1 MTSTG
6 VPKPTAAPKQ
16 APPPPAPDELDKLT
30 QARLLA
36 LAAPVTLP
44 ADPAELTA
52 EHVPR
57 PQSLLE
63 QLLSASRMRASIA
76 DNKPVHTCACCG
88 MCTGLASL
96 QHQHL
101 PLEQLPNLA
110 LLRADEPAT
119 PELPRHG
126 LTHVEHEGVKYCIT
140 PDGLSSAQGEPVTV
154 RVCKQC
160 HDDLARKK
168 VPKFGYPRVDTGPW
182 PKDECGALPELT
194 YVESL
199 LLAPAIPMKHVIT
212 LRPTGWRGRVGGVR
226 KKQLTGQAVVVPG
239 SPIEHLSTLLPRDF
253 RELPEHLTVRLLRVH
268 LRRGA
273 ATPNP
278 RPCW

>member
-1 MTSTG
+1 MRHHHCVTSTG
-6 VPKPTAAPKQ
+6 VPKPPTAPKQ
-16 APPPPAPDELDKLT
+16 APPPPAPDQLDKLT

-52 EHVPR
+52 DHVPR
-57 PQSLLE
+57 PQTVLE

-76 DNKPVHTCACCG
+76 DNKPVHTCRACCG

-96 QHQHL
+96 EHQHL
-101 PLEQLPNLA
+101 PLEELPNLA

-126 LTHVEHEGVKYCIT
+126 LTHVVHEGVKYCIT
-140 PDGLSSAQGEPVTV
+140 PDGISSAQGEPVAV

-199 LLAPAIPMKHVIT
+199 LRPGAAAQAAQEVRRTRLALAQLIRQRCRSRTCDPTCDPTFA
-212 LRPTGWRGRVGGVR
+212 LRCCCCDAV
-226 KKQLTGQAVVVPG
+226 AVV
-239 SPIEHLSTLLPRDF
+239 TLLPLVQSTMNR
-253 RELPEHLTVRLLRVH
+253 T
-268 LRRGA
+268 
-273 ATPNP
+273 
-278 RPCW
+278 